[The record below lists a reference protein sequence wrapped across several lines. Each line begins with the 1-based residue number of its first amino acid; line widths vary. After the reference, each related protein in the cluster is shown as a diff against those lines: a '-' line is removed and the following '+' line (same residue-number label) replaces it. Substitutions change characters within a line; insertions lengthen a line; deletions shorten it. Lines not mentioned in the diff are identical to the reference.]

1 MPNPMRHA
9 DSDNPQISD
18 QAQRRIEVRQAMQ
31 EAINAGN
38 QDAFSRAFEDMCQ
51 LAAADVRAEYEQRC
65 NGLQETIDSLTDTI
79 DRQVL
84 LNRGVQ
90 ELTSEE
96 RNFWQ
101 EFGKAAAAANARQAL
116 ENLSVAMPRTIISRV
131 FDDLVTN
138 HPLLSQVNFIDAGY
152 STEFIYN
159 ENAYQEAKWGEL
171 CDEDVKELTS
181 GFKMISLQ
189 MFRLSAVIPLCKGML
204 DLGPEWLDNYVR
216 SIMYEAYA
224 NGWEAG
230 IVSGTGKNQPI
241 GMDKTVGK
249 DAVVSDGVYSVKEA
263 VAIADFSPATMGGLM
278 GRVAVSPNGNS
289 REVKRPILV
298 VPYIDYYTKVYPA
311 TTLMTADGTFREN
324 VIPFGVKVVPS
335 AALKVSGQARFGDA
349 ARYLALAGSPKEG
362 MVTYSDHEKFSQG
375 KRMYLVNG
383 YGTGMPM
390 DNNAFVNVDISG
402 LKPATYQV
410 QLVEQPA

>member
-1 MPNPMRHA
+1 MRNPMKQA
-9 DSDNPQISD
+9 DSGNPQISD
-18 QAQRRIEVRQAMQ
+18 QAQRRIAVRQAMQ
-31 EAINAGN
+31 EAINAGD

-51 LAAADVRAEYEQRC
+51 LAAADVHAEYEQRC
-65 NGLQETIDSLTDTI
+65 NGLQETIDTLTETI

-96 RNFWQ
+96 RTFWQ
-101 EFGKAAAAANARQAL
+101 EFGKAAAATNARQAL
-116 ENLSVAMPRTIISRV
+116 DNLTVAMPRTVISRV

-138 HPLLSQVNFIDAGY
+138 HPLLSQINFIDAGY
-152 STEFIYN
+152 ATEFIVN

-181 GFKMISLQ
+181 GFKTVSVQ
-189 MFRLSAVIPLCKGML
+189 MFKLSAVIPLCKAML

-241 GMDKTVGK
+241 GMDKVVGK
-249 DAVVSDGVYSVKEA
+249 NAVVSDGVYSAKEA
-263 VAIADFSPATMGGLM
+263 VAITDFSPATMGGLM

-289 REVKRPILV
+289 REVRRPVLV
-298 VPYIDYYTKVYPA
+298 VPYVDYYTKVYPA
-311 TTLMTADGTFREN
+311 TTLMTAEGTFREN
-324 VIPFGVKVVPS
+324 VIPFGIKVIPS
-335 AALKVSGQARFGDA
+335 AALKVSGDARFGDA
-349 ARYLALAGSPKEG
+349 ARFLALAGSPREG
-362 MVTYSDHEKFSQG
+362 MLSYSDHEKFSQG

-390 DNNAFVNVDISG
+390 DNNAFVKVDISG

>member
-1 MPNPMRHA
+1 MPMRHA
-9 DSDNPQISD
+9 DSGTPQISD

-51 LAAADVRAEYEQRC
+51 LAAADVRAEHEQRC
-65 NGLQETIDSLTDTI
+65 NGLQETIDDLTQTI

-96 RNFWQ
+96 RTYWQ

-116 ENLSVAMPRTIISRV
+116 ENLTVAMPRTVISRV
-131 FDDLVTN
+131 FEDLTTN

-152 STEFIYN
+152 ATEFIYN

-230 IVSGTGKNQPI
+230 IVSGSGKNQPI
-241 GMDKTVGK
+241 GMDKIVGK
-249 DAVVSDGVYSVKEA
+249 DAVVADGVYTAKDTVP
-263 VAIADFSPATMGGLM
+263 ITDFSPATMGGLM
-278 GRVAVSPNGNS
+278 GRVAVSANGNS
-289 REVKRPILV
+289 REVKRPFWWS
-298 VPYIDYYTKVYPA
+298 PSP
-311 TTLMTADGTFREN
+311 TTTPRSTL
-324 VIPFGVKVVPS
+324 PLP
-335 AALKVSGQARFGDA
+335 
-349 ARYLALAGSPKEG
+349 
-362 MVTYSDHEKFSQG
+362 
-375 KRMYLVNG
+375 
-383 YGTGMPM
+383 
-390 DNNAFVNVDISG
+390 
-402 LKPATYQV
+402 
-410 QLVEQPA
+410 

>member
-1 MPNPMRHA
+1 MPNLMRQA
-9 DSDNPQISD
+9 DSGNPQIPE
-18 QAQRRIEVRQAMQ
+18 QTQRRIEVRQAMQ

-65 NGLQETIDSLTDTI
+65 NSLQETIDSLTDTI

-101 EFGKAAAAANARQAL
+101 KFGEAAAATNARQAL

-131 FDDLVTN
+131 FGDLVTN

-189 MFRLSAVIPLCKGML
+189 MFSLSAVIPLCKGML

-263 VAIADFSPATMGGLM
+263 VAIADFSPTTMGGLM

>member
-1 MPNPMRHA
+1 MPMRHA
-9 DSDNPQISD
+9 DSGTPQISD
-18 QAQRRIEVRQAMQ
+18 QTQRRIEVRQAMQ

-65 NGLQETIDSLTDTI
+65 NGLQETIDDLTQTI

-96 RNFWQ
+96 RTYWQ

-116 ENLSVAMPRTIISRV
+116 ENLTVAMPRTVISRV
-131 FDDLVTN
+131 FEDLTTN

-152 STEFIYN
+152 ATEFIYN

-171 CDEDVKELTS
+171 CDEDVKALTS

-189 MFRLSAVIPLCKGML
+189 MFLLSAVIPLCKGML

-230 IVSGTGKNQPI
+230 IVSGSGKNQPI

-249 DAVVSDGVYSVKEA
+249 DAVVADGVYAAKDT
-263 VAIADFSPATMGGLM
+263 VAITDFSPATMGGLM
-278 GRVAVSPNGNS
+278 GRVAVSANGNS

-298 VPYIDYYTKVYPA
+298 VPFSDYYTKVYPA

-349 ARYLALAGSPKEG
+349 ARYLALAGSPKDG

>member
-31 EAINAGN
+31 EAIKAGN
-38 QDAFSRAFEDMCQ
+38 QDAFSRAFEAMCQ

-90 ELTSEE
+90 DLTSEE

-204 DLGPEWLDNYVR
+204 DMGPEWLDDYVR

-249 DAVVSDGVYSVKEA
+249 SAVVSDGVYSVKEA

-335 AALKVSGQARFGDA
+335 GALKVSGQARFGDA

-410 QLVEQPA
+410 QLVEQP

>member
-1 MPNPMRHA
+1 MPNLMRQA
-9 DSDNPQISD
+9 DSGNPQIPE
-18 QAQRRIEVRQAMQ
+18 QTQRRIEVRQAMQ

-410 QLVEQPA
+410 QLVEQP

>member
-159 ENAYQEAKWGEL
+159 ENAYQAAKWGEL

-410 QLVEQPA
+410 QLVEQP

>member
-1 MPNPMRHA
+1 M
-9 DSDNPQISD
+9 
-18 QAQRRIEVRQAMQ
+18 
-31 EAINAGN
+31 
-38 QDAFSRAFEDMCQ
+38 
-51 LAAADVRAEYEQRC
+51 
-65 NGLQETIDSLTDTI
+65 
-79 DRQVL
+79 
-84 LNRGVQ
+84 
-90 ELTSEE
+90 
-96 RNFWQ
+96 
-101 EFGKAAAAANARQAL
+101 
-116 ENLSVAMPRTIISRV
+116 
-131 FDDLVTN
+131 
-138 HPLLSQVNFIDAGY
+138 
-152 STEFIYN
+152 
-159 ENAYQEAKWGEL
+159 
-171 CDEDVKELTS
+171 
-181 GFKMISLQ
+181 
-189 MFRLSAVIPLCKGML
+189 
-204 DLGPEWLDNYVR
+204 DNYVR

-230 IVSGTGKNQPI
+230 IVSGSGKNQPV

-249 DAVVSDGVYSVKEA
+249 DAVVTDGGYASKDT
-263 VAIADFSPATMGGLM
+263 VAITDFSPVTMGGLM
-278 GRVAVSPNGNS
+278 GRVAVSANGNS

-298 VPYIDYYTKVYPA
+298 VPFSDYYTKVYPA

-349 ARYLALAGSPKEG
+349 ARYLALAGSPKDG

>member
-9 DSDNPQISD
+9 DSGNPQISD

-101 EFGKAAAAANARQAL
+101 KFGEAAAATNARQAL

-249 DAVVSDGVYSVKEA
+249 GAVVSDGVYSVKEA

>member
-1 MPNPMRHA
+1 MPMRHA
-9 DSDNPQISD
+9 DSGTPQISD
-18 QAQRRIEVRQAMQ
+18 QTQRRIEVRQAMQ
-31 EAINAGN
+31 EAVNAGN
-38 QDAFSRAFEDMCQ
+38 QDAFSRAFEDMCE

-249 DAVVSDGVYSVKEA
+249 GAVVSDGVYSVKEA

-349 ARYLALAGSPKEG
+349 ARYLALAGSSKEG

>member
-1 MPNPMRHA
+1 MPNYMRQA

-51 LAAADVRAEYEQRC
+51 LAAADVRTEYEQRC
-65 NGLQETIDSLTDTI
+65 NGLQETIDTLQETI

-96 RNFWQ
+96 RTFWQ
-101 EFGKAAAAANARQAL
+101 EFGKAAAATNARQAL
-116 ENLSVAMPRTIISRV
+116 DNLAVAMPRTVISRV

-138 HPLLSQVNFIDAGY
+138 HPLLSQINFINAGFV
-152 STEFIYN
+152 TEYIVN
-159 ENAYQEAKWGEL
+159 ENGYQEAQWGEL
-171 CDEDVKELTS
+171 CDEIVKELTS
-181 GFKMISLQ
+181 SFKVVSTNL
-189 MFRLSAVIPLCKGML
+189 FKLSAFLPLCKAML

-216 SIMYEAYA
+216 SVLYEAQA

-241 GMDKTVGK
+241 GMDKIVGE
-249 DAVVSDGVYSVKEA
+249 DAVINGNGYTPKEA
-263 VAIADFSPATMGGLM
+263 VAITDFSPATMGGLM
-278 GRVAVSPNGNS
+278 GRVAVSPKGNS

-298 VPYIDYYTKVYPA
+298 VPYVDYYTKVYPA
-311 TTLMTADGTFREN
+311 TTLMTAEGTFREN
-324 VIPFGVKVVPS
+324 VIPFGIKVIPS
-335 AALKVSGQARFGDA
+335 AALNVSGDARFGDA
-349 ARYLALAGSPKEG
+349 ARYVALSGSPKDG
-362 MVTYSDHEKFSQG
+362 NIDYSDHNQFLQD
-375 KRMYLVNG
+375 KRVYLIKG
-383 YGTGMPM
+383 YGNGMPM
-390 DNNAFVNVDISG
+390 DNTAFVNVDISG
-402 LKPATYQV
+402 LKPAVYQV

>member
-1 MPNPMRHA
+1 MPNPMRNA
-9 DSDNPQISD
+9 DSGNPQISD

-171 CDEDVKELTS
+171 CDEDVKELTG

-263 VAIADFSPATMGGLM
+263 VAITDFSPATMGGLM

-410 QLVEQPA
+410 QLVEQP

>member
-1 MPNPMRHA
+1 MPNLMRHA
-9 DSDNPQISD
+9 DSGNPQISD

-65 NGLQETIDSLTDTI
+65 NGLQETIDTLTATI

-96 RNFWQ
+96 RTFWQ
-101 EFGKAAAAANARQAL
+101 AFGKAAAATNARQAL
-116 ENLSVAMPRTIISRV
+116 DNLTVAMPRTVISRV

-138 HPLLSQVNFIDAGY
+138 HPLLSQINFINAGFV
-152 STEFIYN
+152 TEYIVN
-159 ENAYQEAKWGEL
+159 ENGHQEAQWGEL
-171 CDEDVKELTS
+171 CDEIVKELTS
-181 GFKMISLQ
+181 SFKVISTNL
-189 MFRLSAVIPLCKGML
+189 FKLSAFLPLCKAML
-204 DLGPEWLDNYVR
+204 DLGAEWLDNYVR
-216 SIMYEAYA
+216 SVLYEAQA

-241 GMDKTVGK
+241 GMDKIVGE
-249 DAVVSDGVYSVKEA
+249 DAVINGNGYTPKEA
-263 VAIADFSPATMGGLM
+263 VAITDFSPATMGGLM
-278 GRVAVSPNGNS
+278 GRVAVSPKGNS

-298 VPYIDYYTKVYPA
+298 VPYVDYYTKVYPA
-311 TTLMTADGTFREN
+311 TTLMTAEGTFREN
-324 VIPFGVKVVPS
+324 VIPFGIKVIPS

-349 ARYLALAGSPKEG
+349 SRYLAMAGSPKDG
-362 MVTYSDHEKFSQG
+362 NIDYSDHNQFLQD
-375 KRMYLVNG
+375 KRVYLIKG
-383 YGTGMPM
+383 YGNGMPM